1 MTLPVLTGTPPAWDA
16 AVMVLLFCD
25 GVVYTAGELNFLFKI
40 GWLPVDALLRC
51 GVAWL
56 T

>member
-1 MTLPVLTGTPPAWDA
+1 
-16 AVMVLLFCD
+16 MVLLFCD

-40 GWLPVDALLRC
+40 GWLPIDALLRC